1 MINVYILEDQVEE
14 QHLLHKL
21 IINISN
27 ELDINTQTTIHPFSD
42 DHELKLH
49 LPEPSIDNVYILDL
63 EIHGNKKA
71 GLALSKIIRK
81 HDHFATIIFL
91 TVHDEFLLTTYK
103 YQVEALD
110 FIEKGH
116 NSIEAD
122 LKRDF
127 TRILEKKRQDPSESL
142 TLPTSIGF
150 INVPLE
156 TILFFQS
163 APSNTRH
170 SILHTQD
177 SQQLIKVSL
186 KSIEEQSHF
195 FFRAHRSFVVNL
207 QNITTID
214 IKTHLIHF
222 KNTLDTI
229 PISRLKTRAIIS
241 RLRANQV
248 NW

>member
-1 MINVYILEDQVEE
+1 MINVYVLEDQVEE
-14 QHLLHKL
+14 QDLLHRL
-21 IINISN
+21 IINLSN
-27 ELDINTQTTIHPFSD
+27 ELNINTQTTIHLFSD
-42 DHELKLH
+42 DRELKQR

-81 HDHFATIIFL
+81 HDHFANIIFL

-116 NSIEAD
+116 NTIETD

-127 TRILEKKRQDPSESL
+127 IRILEKKRQDSSESL

-156 TILFFQS
+156 NILYFQS
-163 APSNTRH
+163 APNNTRH

-177 SQQLIKVSL
+177 SQQLIKASL
-186 KSIEEQSHF
+186 KSIEEQSQF
-195 FFRAHRSFVVNL
+195 FFRAHRSFLVNL

-214 IKTHLIHF
+214 IKTHSIHF
-222 KNTLDTI
+222 KNTLDTT

-241 RLRANQV
+241 QLQSNQV